1 MAHVVGSD
9 HPHFRNALTF
19 SIVSSECHYVESYTV
34 YEQHKN
40 RQSSVYPVS
49 VSRNTCLQ
57 TMIMIQP
64 ISFGTGPAYFYLLL
78 TI

>member
-9 HPHFRNALTF
+9 HPHICNVFKF
-19 SIVSSECHYVESYTV
+19 SFVSPECHYVELYTV

-40 RQSSVYPVS
+40 RQSSVHPGYVS
-49 VSRNTCLQ
+49 PNICLQ

-64 ISFGTGPAYFYLLL
+64 ISCGTGPAYFYLLL

>member
-9 HPHFRNALTF
+9 HHHIRNVLTF
-19 SIVSSECHYVESYTV
+19 SIVSPECHYAELYTV
-34 YEQHKN
+34 YEQHRN
-40 RQSSVYPVS
+40 RQSSVYPGS